1 MSENLLLEKS
11 IFRKIERILVKNKIP
26 FWLESG
32 TLLGL
37 IRNGG
42 NLKDHPNI
50 DIGIVLQQLA
60 KINMIKHDLPFTF
73 KLMKGP
79 DKSGRK
85 WISGDIARL
94 KIKSNFRYFTGE
106 TNVNITLKD
115 KVADQYRWVDLKIC
129 KSVPHHFFD
138 NLDSFTLRGKS
149 YPIPSRVDQY
159 LRARYGNWK
168 NPNEYWYRGIDDK
181 SIAPDEIIKNIPG
194 QKINPRKLKRKIKLT
209 GSYKRRMIKMIF
221 KTLDILEKYNIPYW
235 LDDGT
240 LLGIVRD
247 GDLIPFDHD
256 ADIGIPGE
264 YAEQVIAL
272 APHFLPFY
280 VLSKRVK
287 RTKWYEGK
295 YRACKVKTIREKILK
310 INFHLDLFFKYEQD
324 DVFRWIDC
332 DALKQV
338 DAKYYRKL
346 DKITW
351 HGREVNVPSNTHEYL
366 ANNFGDWQTPNR
378 GWDSCRHSGTIME
391 KGF

>member
-1 MSENLLLEKS
+1 M
-11 IFRKIERILVKNKIP
+11 
-26 FWLESG
+26 
-32 TLLGL
+32 
-37 IRNGG
+37 IR
-42 NLKDHPNI
+42 
-50 DIGIVLQQLA
+50 
-60 KINMIKHDLPFTF
+60 
-73 KLMKGP
+73 
-79 DKSGRK
+79 
-85 WISGDIARL
+85 
-94 KIKSNFRYFTGE
+94 
-106 TNVNITLKD
+106 
-115 KVADQYRWVDLKIC
+115 
-129 KSVPHHFFD
+129 
-138 NLDSFTLRGKS
+138 
-149 YPIPSRVDQY
+149 
-159 LRARYGNWK
+159 
-168 NPNEYWYRGIDDK
+168 
-181 SIAPDEIIKNIPG
+181 
-194 QKINPRKLKRKIKLT
+194 
-209 GSYKRRMIKMIF
+209 MIF
-221 KTLDILEKYNIPYW
+221 KTLDILEKHNIPYW

-351 HGREVNVPSNTHEYL
+351 HGREINVPSNTHEYL
-366 ANNFGDWQTPNR
+366 ANNFGDWQTLNR
-378 GWDSCRHSGTIME
+378 GWDSCRRSGTIME